1 MNEYFGYE
9 LWASY
14 RFKYKTDDRI
24 YLEDKFYSRK
34 ELSNL
39 ILDHNKN
46 LVIPSPNQYLLEKEK
61 LIDWISYNTPIMTDP
76 TITPMTGIGVGQ
88 DLRIAKVKYIEW
100 IIASSEAPPCFP
112 LPRRSLGGEAA
123 SYFLF
128 FF

>member
-1 MNEYFGYE
+1 M
-9 LWASY
+9 
-14 RFKYKTDDRI
+14 I
-24 YLEDKFYSRK
+24 YLKEKIYKIFHRTYSIK
-34 ELSNL
+34 ELSDL

-46 LVIPSPNQYLLEKEK
+46 LVMAGPNQYLLEKEK

-112 LPRRSLGGEAA
+112 PRGSA
-123 SYFLF
+123 SRR
-128 FF
+128 